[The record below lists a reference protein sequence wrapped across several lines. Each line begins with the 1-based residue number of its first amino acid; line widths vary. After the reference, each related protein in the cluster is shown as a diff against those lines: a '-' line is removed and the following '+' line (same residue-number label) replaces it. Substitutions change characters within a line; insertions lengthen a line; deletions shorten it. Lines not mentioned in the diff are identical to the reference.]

1 MGNMTHDG
9 IGQATSLST
18 ETRPLPTVSLVP
30 ISDAD
35 QPANVG
41 AVRIAAAS
49 SGSNVSLFPDISGA
63 SAAGKGSAPAVG
75 ASGKVNAPISVG
87 LIQSRSQDTPQVYH
101 MLPRLVLVQL
111 LQLMPLVK
119 NTVDP
124 IRSDVDDQGDQRRGP
139 SCGLTVA
146 DGTTASRQREQ
157 HAVADERTGADGS
170 HCFCCYAACHFSIR
184 RGLSTP
190 RLFFGKKTKIMFGD

>member
-63 SAAGKGSAPAVG
+63 SAAGKGSAPAVVCAAPQRG
-75 ASGKVNAPISVG
+75 DRVETLSAANAA
-87 LIQSRSQDTPQVYH
+87 
-101 MLPRLVLVQL
+101 
-111 LQLMPLVK
+111 LM
-119 NTVDP
+119 TW
-124 IRSDVDDQGDQRRGP
+124 
-139 SCGLTVA
+139 
-146 DGTTASRQREQ
+146 
-157 HAVADERTGADGS
+157 
-170 HCFCCYAACHFSIR
+170 
-184 RGLSTP
+184 
-190 RLFFGKKTKIMFGD
+190 